1 MGSQSVRP
9 DRSAT
14 ARTLDRARADGKAA
28 RRALPRREHG
38 ALIHIDR
45 DPVAILAEQNVSRVQ
60 SLVPIRIGRMLQSP
74 FAFYRGAAAVMANDL
89 AATPVTGRNVV
100 SCGDAHLANF
110 GLFAS
115 PERRVL
121 FDLNDFDE
129 AFPAPWEWDVR
140 RLAASVW
147 IHGRDN
153 SHTEDQCEESVVA
166 TLVAYRTAVAQ
177 LFELPTTDR
186 YYFQVEADTLRRD
199 AADGDVGKAVDRLTR
214 KARNRTSQKVLTK
227 VTTVDKDGK
236 STIRD
241 EFPVVRHPEWSD
253 IEGMKRLISHYQDT
267 VRADIR
273 LLLSQYE
280 LVDYAMRIVGV
291 GSVGTRCWLFY
302 LQGPCGEPLFLQ
314 AKEAS
319 PSVLQ
324 SYGRIAPE
332 QVGQLESI
340 ANPGGGQG
348 ARVVGAQRVLQA
360 QSDPFLG
367 WVEGVRAE
375 DGVPR
380 DYYIRQ
386 FRDMKGSV
394 DLEWL
399 TPERAVRY
407 GRLCGALL
415 ARAHSQTPDAG
426 FITGYLGTG
435 DAFVDSLAKWAQ
447 FYADRAEQDHR
458 LLAHA
463 VERGD
468 LPAEHGV

>member
-1 MGSQSVRP
+1 MGSQSVRS

-14 ARTLDRARADGKAA
+14 GRPLDRARADGKAA
-28 RRALPRREHG
+28 RRALPRREQG
-38 ALIHIDR
+38 AVTHTER
-45 DPVAILAEQNVSRVQ
+45 DPVAILAEQNVTRVPA
-60 SLVPIRIGRMLQSP
+60 LVPIRIGRMLQSP

-89 AATPVTGRNVV
+89 AATPVTGRYVV
-100 SCGDAHLANF
+100 SCGDAHLSNF

-129 AFPAPWEWDVR
+129 AYPAPWEWDVR

-153 SHTEDQCEESVVA
+153 SHSEDQCEESVMA
-166 TLVAYRTAVAQ
+166 TLVGYRTALER

-186 YYFQVEADTLRRD
+186 YYYQVEADMLRQN
-199 AADGDVGKAVDRLTR
+199 AADGDVGKAVGRLTK
-214 KARNRTSQKVLTK
+214 KARSRTSQKVLAK
-227 VTTVDKDGK
+227 VTTVDKDGESK
-236 STIRD
+236 ILD
-241 EFPVVRHPEWSD
+241 EFPVIRHPDWSD
-253 IEGMKRLISHYQDT
+253 LEGMKQLFARYQDT
-267 VRADIR
+267 VRPDVR

-302 LQGPCGEPLFLQ
+302 LRGPCGEPLFLQ
-314 AKEAS
+314 AKEA
-319 PSVLQ
+319 PHSVLQ
-324 SYGRIAPE
+324 TYGRLAPE

-340 ANPGGGQG
+340 ANPAGGQG

-367 WVEGVRAE
+367 WVESVRAE

-399 TPERAVRY
+399 TPDRAVRY

-426 FITGYLGTG
+426 FISGYLGTG
-435 DAFVDSLAKWAQ
+435 NAFVDSLAKWAQ
-447 FYADRAEQDHR
+447 AYADRAEQDHS